1 MSARRTRNINP
12 NARVHS
18 SVTML
23 RSLRKAQTITIQANQ
38 KIFRVNVI
46 SQLSAR
52 GSPLVG
58 QGGPEK
64 SSTDRVIILLQGN
77 LLSEAGYMTV

>member
-1 MSARRTRNINP
+1 MFLRRTRNIIP
-12 NARVHS
+12 NARVNL
-18 SVTML
+18 SVIIF

-38 KIFRVNVI
+38 KIIRVNLI

-58 QGGPEK
+58 RGGPEK
-64 SSTDRVIILLQGN
+64 SSTDRVIILPQAIL
-77 LLSEAGYMTV
+77 